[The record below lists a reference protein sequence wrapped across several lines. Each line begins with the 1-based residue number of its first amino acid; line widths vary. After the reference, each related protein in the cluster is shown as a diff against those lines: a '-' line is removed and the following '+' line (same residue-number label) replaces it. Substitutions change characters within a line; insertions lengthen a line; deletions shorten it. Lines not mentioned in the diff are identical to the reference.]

1 MTKVLVSDSIHPDFI
16 NALEEIGIPVD
27 YKPNIK
33 KEQLFETI
41 SDYDGLVVRSRTK
54 VTREVIEKGSKLKV
68 IGRAGVGLD
77 NIDVDFA
84 HAKEIIIVNTP
95 EAPSTSVAELVIG
108 LMISTIRQI
117 PIADSSMKEGKWIK
131 SRLTGF
137 ELKGKTLGIVGLG
150 RVGSIV
156 ARIASAIGMSIL
168 FYDPYVSDVYVN
180 TLGVQRVDL
189 YTLLKNSDVVTLH
202 VPLTSE
208 THHMIGRSEL
218 DIMKK
223 SAILINTSR
232 GAVIDEEALIEAL
245 MSGKILGAGLDVYSS
260 EPPKDLPLIKLQ
272 NVVCTPHIGSETF
285 ETKKRIATLLSKKII
300 EILNK

>member
-1 MTKVLVSDSIHPDFI
+1 MIKVLVSDSIHPNFI
-16 NALEEIGIPVD
+16 NALDEIGIHVD

-41 SDYDGLVVRSRTK
+41 QDYEGLVVRSRTK
-54 VTREVIEKGSKLKV
+54 VTRELIEKGSKLKV

-84 HAKEIIIVNTP
+84 NEREVMVVNTP

-108 LMISTIRQI
+108 LMISTARHI
-117 PIADSSMKEGKWIK
+117 PSADSSMKEGKWVK
-131 SRLTGF
+131 SKLTGF
-137 ELKGKTLGIVGLG
+137 ELKDKKLGIVGLG

-156 ARIASAIGMSIL
+156 AQIASAIGMSIL
-168 FYDPYVSDVYVN
+168 FFDPYVSDVYAK
-180 TLGVQRVDL
+180 TLGVKRVDL
-189 YTLLKNSDVVTLH
+189 NTLLKSSDVVTLH

-208 THHMIGRSEL
+208 TYHMIGRSEL

-232 GAVIDEEALIEAL
+232 GAVIDEKALTDALI
-245 MSGKILGAGLDVYSS
+245 SGKISGAGLDVYSS
-260 EPPKDLPLIKLQ
+260 EPPKDLSLINLQ

-300 EILNK
+300 KVLNK